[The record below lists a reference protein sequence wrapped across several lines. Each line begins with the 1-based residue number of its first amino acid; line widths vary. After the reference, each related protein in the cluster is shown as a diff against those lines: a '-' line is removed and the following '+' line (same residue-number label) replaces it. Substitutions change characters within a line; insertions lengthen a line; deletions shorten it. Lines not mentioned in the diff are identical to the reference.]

1 MGFICFHLFLLVC
14 CSFDTFNI
22 KADYILQKQALKFLT
37 ILVWCLSNFELLL
50 ESSKTDKSNESFAC
64 SLTCSFGM
72 MKKTA
77 AFAKIEELLQTNQRW
92 HFNFIS
98 NPHVFSELLC
108 ENRSWCLLVQ
118 CFVSLFFF
126 ALILTVKLP
135 IHFVTHLVIF

>member
-1 MGFICFHLFLLVC
+1 
-14 CSFDTFNI
+14 
-22 KADYILQKQALKFLT
+22 
-37 ILVWCLSNFELLL
+37 
-50 ESSKTDKSNESFAC
+50 
-64 SLTCSFGM
+64 M

-126 ALILTVKLP
+126 ALILTAKLR
-135 IHFVTHLVIF
+135 IHFVTHLVIFWSYIIMYKSLEPGSESKFREFLKYYSCNMEWQTGQKTFPCMFIKLLLLWSSFKMYAACYHLNKAPKLLK